1 MHLWKCHRFLIC
13 LLELADLIHPEEVK
27 VLSSSEILTVF
38 KAAVLR
44 VQTLLILLKF
54 ALIE

>member
-1 MHLWKCHRFLIC
+1 MHLWKRHRFLIC